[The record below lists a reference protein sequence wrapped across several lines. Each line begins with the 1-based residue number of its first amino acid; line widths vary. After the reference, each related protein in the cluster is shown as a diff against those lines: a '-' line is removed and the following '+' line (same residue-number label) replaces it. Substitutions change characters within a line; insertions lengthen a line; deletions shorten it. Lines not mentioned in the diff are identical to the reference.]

1 MKEAVDSDP
10 ERHTT
15 AKDMAVGIE
24 LVVGLGNP
32 GDAYARTRHNV
43 GFRVLD
49 QLVRNA
55 GAERW
60 VPFSLCHATSAP
72 QVPRLILAKPRT
84 FMNRSGEAVEWLLD
98 HLEMEPDQMLVVVDD
113 VDLDLGALR
122 IRPSGGPG
130 THNGLRDICDRLGD
144 GFPRLRLGVRGDE
157 GWEDLASWVL
167 SPFSNDEVPVAET
180 MLRRAADAAATAVE
194 DGVVPA
200 MSRFN
205 GPPPP
210 EPGARG

>member
-1 MKEAVDSDP
+1 
-10 ERHTT
+10 
-15 AKDMAVGIE
+15 MAVGIE

-32 GDAYARTRHNV
+32 GDAYAHTRHNV

-49 QLVRNA
+49 QLRQNV
-55 GAERW
+55 GAARW
-60 VPFSLCHATSAP
+60 IPLALCDATSALH
-72 QVPRLILAKPRT
+72 VPRLILAKPNT
-84 FMNRSGEAVEWLLD
+84 FMNRSGKAVEWLLE

-113 VDLDLGALR
+113 VDLGLGALR

-157 GWEDLASWVL
+157 EWDDLASWVL
-167 SPFSNDEVPVAET
+167 SPFSNDEVSVAEA
-180 MLRRAADAAATAVE
+180 MIRRAADAVETAVE
-194 DGVVPA
+194 DGLVPA

-205 GPPPP
+205 GPPPT
-210 EPGARG
+210 EPGAQS